1 MRTEQ
6 TRDED
11 KAIILSRCYQL
22 LPAKHSLYPFLTQGL
37 LSITP
42 KDTLIGPSTVH
53 WWIDEYS
60 HLSREHSEKKGMR

>member
-1 MRTEQ
+1 MRSEQ

-11 KAIILSRCYQL
+11 KAMILSRCYQF
-22 LPAKHSLYPFLTQGL
+22 LPAKHSLYPFLTQDL

-53 WWIDEYS
+53 W
-60 HLSREHSEKKGMR
+60 